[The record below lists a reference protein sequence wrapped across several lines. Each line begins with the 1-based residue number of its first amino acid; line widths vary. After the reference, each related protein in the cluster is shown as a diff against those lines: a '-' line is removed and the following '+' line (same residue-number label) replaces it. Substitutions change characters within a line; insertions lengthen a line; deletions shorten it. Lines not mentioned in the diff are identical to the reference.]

1 MSFDLRSPTIVKLA
15 KYSAASLVAVPV
27 GLSVFVVLN
36 GPLGWGPIAANL
48 VSVSIGAIPNYLIN
62 RRWTWHQT
70 GKNRLW
76 GEVVPFWVMSGLG
89 ALVSLWTVNYADN
102 RWHNTTYNAIAQLVG
117 FGIVWLAKFLVLD
130 KLMWRIVPVEDP
142 ADAEIAVAD

>member
-27 GLSVFVVLN
+27 GLGVFVVLN
-36 GPLGWGPIAANL
+36 GPLGWTALTANL
-48 VSVSIGAIPNYLIN
+48 VSVSVGAIPNYLIN

-76 GEVVPFWVMSGLG
+76 GEVVPFWVMSALG
-89 ALVSLWTVNYADN
+89 ALVSVGTVNYADH

-130 KLMWRIVPVEDP
+130 KLMWRIVPTDDP